1 MFVNIFSTITAIAL
15 TSAPGGQME
24 LTPAISQGVIEY
36 PMMAQK
42 ESKYSTWSLW
52 PEKKEEEPSAEQPTA
67 EESVERKPTVGQT
80 TSGQTTSGQP
90 GANRRPGQRSTAPA
104 ANTGRQPSPSQAP
117 SIYNRP
123 DPEVTKPVEQNNPP
137 KSFYPWRDRETND
150 QRGAQPPYP
159 YETRPQEE
167 ETGPYGDFKYL
178 EARLGFWGTTFS
190 AEVQS
195 STGTIVGSNID
206 LSDELGLGTSKTV
219 ILAGASARLSD
230 SVRIWVDTFN
240 VDYQASTKLKTE
252 LVFKGVLFDVN
263 STVNTSISVNSW
275 RAGLDVSLVRGDLG
289 YFNVGVA
296 GDFLKT
302 STSLTAFNLI
312 TTTANIN
319 VGLPMLTGSVRVYPV
334 RMLGL
339 GLDVAWIGYDK
350 SKLYDIAFYA
360 DISPLENVGISL
372 GWRGITLDV
381 NTDGEKVYVG
391 WTGLFGQVVARF

>member
-1 MFVNIFSTITAIAL
+1 MFINIFSTIAAIAL
-15 TSAPGGQME
+15 TSSPGGQME
-24 LTPAISQGVIEY
+24 LASGMTPGVIEY

-42 ESKYSTWSLW
+42 EPGYSTWSLW
-52 PEKKEEEPSAEQPTA
+52 PEKKEEEPSTEQPTAEQPAEQEPAAEQPTA
-67 EESVERKPTVGQT
+67 
-80 TSGQTTSGQP
+80 GQP
-90 GANRRPGQRSTAPA
+90 GAQRPPAKRSPAPA
-104 ANTGRQPSPSQAP
+104 ANSGRQPSPSRAP
-117 SIYNRP
+117 SIYSRP
-123 DPEVTKPVEQNNPP
+123 EPEVTEPIDQSSPP
-137 KSFYPWRDRETND
+137 KSFYPWRDKQTDD
-150 QRGAQPPYP
+150 QSGAQPPPP
-159 YETRPQEE
+159 YGAGGVDEQTN
-167 ETGPYGDFKYL
+167 PYGDFQYL

-195 STGTIVGSNID
+195 NTGTIEGTNID

-230 SVRIWVDTFN
+230 SVRIWVDTFSVN
-240 VDYQASTKLKTE
+240 YTATTKLKTE
-252 LVFKGVLFDVN
+252 LIFKGVLFNVN
-263 STVNTSISVNSW
+263 TSVDTSISVNSW

-312 TTTANIN
+312 TTTADIN
-319 VGLPMLTGSVRVYPV
+319 VGLPMLTGSVRIYPAW
-334 RMLGL
+334 MLGL
-339 GLDVAWIGYDK
+339 GLDVAWVGYDK

-381 NTDGEKVYVG
+381 NTDAEKVYVG